1 MIPQFLNV
9 VYNKE
14 HLYCVDN
21 SESAGYVLETLDA
34 ENLYCPAE
42 PEYMPLILV
51 AGKPKGLNVRELC
64 SLGSNCV
71 KYIFPLFT
79 VIVEYKCGPYIKMG
93 EDKEFVMRIMDSGLG
108 IHRQYFANTRLYS
121 DDGLIVRG
129 GNFYSEPLQNL
140 YGYEIKKTFTIHV
153 ERINSNVSNIIADIS
168 LSGRHTSEQV
178 KISFL
183 AG

>member
-1 MIPQFLNV
+1 MINTFCVNTLSGINIPKSTDELTRCILRMIPQFLNV

-93 EDKEFVMRIMDSGLG
+93 EDKEFVMRIMDSGPG
-108 IHRQYFANTRLYS
+108 IHRQYFANIRLYS

-129 GNFYSEPLQNL
+129 VIFTVSRFRICTATKLKRPLQFMWK
-140 YGYEIKKTFTIHV
+140 E
-153 ERINSNVSNIIADIS
+153 
-168 LSGRHTSEQV
+168 
-178 KISFL
+178 
-183 AG
+183 